1 MFSRATSRLGASAQN
16 RKDFDPPFVG
26 SRLCS
31 LHIIERGTNLFPLL
45 FHEWPEGGSLFD
57 DERKNARRSSGH
69 FANLTDAALRYLT
82 AKGTVDDAVH
92 LFHHTVAILHAG
104 AYAEENAGPLRQDW
118 PRIPLPSTRDALLK
132 SALLGQQVA
141 ALLDTDTAVQGI
153 TTGKTRQELKVI
165 GSAARIGGGNLN
177 ISAGELDVTAHWA
190 IIGKGGICMPSTGK
204 TVERGYDEQEHM
216 AIVKGA
222 DELGLTAES
231 GFACLGEK
239 TIDIYLNEV
248 AFWRNVPAK
257 VWEYR
262 LGGYQV
268 MKKWLSYREKSLL
281 GRGLKLDEVTGVT
294 SMARRI
300 AALLLLQPALHANY
314 EAVKADTFPWP
325 T

>member
-1 MFSRATSRLGASAQN
+1 
-16 RKDFDPPFVG
+16 
-26 SRLCS
+26 
-31 LHIIERGTNLFPLL
+31 
-45 FHEWPEGGSLFD
+45 
-57 DERKNARRSSGH
+57 
-69 FANLTDAALRYLT
+69 
-82 AKGTVDDAVH
+82 
-92 LFHHTVAILHAG
+92 
-104 AYAEENAGPLRQDW
+104 
-118 PRIPLPSTRDALLK
+118 
-132 SALLGQQVA
+132 
-141 ALLDTDTAVQGI
+141 
-153 TTGKTRQELKVI
+153 
-165 GSAARIGGGNLN
+165 
-177 ISAGELDVTAHWA
+177 
-190 IIGKGGICMPSTGK
+190 MPSTGK

-216 AIVKGA
+216 AIVKVA